1 VGLAVFALGATVL
14 TVLVEERVA
23 VALLLE
29 ASNEVPERRRVV
41 HVIERS
47 HDDC

>member
-1 VGLAVFALGATVL
+1 VGLAVFALATTIL

-23 VALLLE
+23 VALLLK
-29 ASNEVPERRRVV
+29 ASNEVPEGCRVV

>member
-1 VGLAVFALGATVL
+1 MGLAAFALAVTIL
-14 TVLVEERVA
+14 TVLVKERVA

-29 ASNEVPERRRVV
+29 ASNEIPEGCRVV

>member
-1 VGLAVFALGATVL
+1 MSLVVFALAAAIL
-14 TVLVEERVA
+14 TALVEERVA